1 MLIVITTAGIIL
13 YTCGSTD
20 TAVQTRPTRFN
31 FPTLSIYRP
40 VNIQTLCLLLFAAHL
55 SDSNPLVCGRVKI
68 LSRSANSTVSWDG
81 NIGICAQ
88 MCLHG
93 CFTIQN
99 AFIKHRSRWV
109 SNRQVCG
116 RGLGALPLRQT
127 RMYKCRR
134 DYIQVIDRE
143 KSWQK
148 KIFFIYS
155 TCISW
160 VVYWGVMLAKQ
171 IKGRVCFLFGKKF

>member
-1 MLIVITTAGIIL
+1 MITISRRCMLIVITTAGIIL

-93 CFTIQN
+93 CFTLQN
-99 AFIKHRSRWV
+99 AFIKHRSPWV
-109 SNRQVCG
+109 SNWQVCG

-134 DYIQVIDRE
+134 DYTQVIDRE
-143 KSWQK
+143 KSW
-148 KIFFIYS
+148 
-155 TCISW
+155 
-160 VVYWGVMLAKQ
+160 
-171 IKGRVCFLFGKKF
+171 